1 MERRQFRFKTDYYL
15 INGVYNIPGLVICSG
30 HGYDFE
36 TYCCKMCGEIFVL
49 ELELL
54 HHTKTDL
61 QTICADKAC
70 PKCNGSL
77 QTCLVNYP
85 ENIFYNGSILTNTNP
100 IDKLQFEKTDVRDAY
115 ALN

>member
-1 MERRQFRFKTDYYL
+1 
-15 INGVYNIPGLVICSG
+15 
-30 HGYDFE
+30 
-36 TYCCKMCGEIFVL
+36 MCGEIFVL